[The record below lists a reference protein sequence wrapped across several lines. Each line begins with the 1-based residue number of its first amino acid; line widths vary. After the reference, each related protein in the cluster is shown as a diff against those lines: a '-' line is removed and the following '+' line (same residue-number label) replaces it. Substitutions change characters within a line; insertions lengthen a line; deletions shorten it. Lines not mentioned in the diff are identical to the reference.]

1 MKPGDLVKYKFVTE
15 SSLRRASKLGSPLV
29 EQGLILEVHG
39 PMVKVIFPTK
49 NNKIHTFMKRSLIL
63 ISECKE

>member
-1 MKPGDLVKYKFVTE
+1 MKPGDLVKYKFVTGG
-15 SSLRRASKLGSPLV
+15 SLQRAQTMGSPLV
-29 EQGLILEVHG
+29 EQGLVLEVHG

-63 ISECKE
+63 VSECKE